1 MTADDPG
8 RRAAIEEMVRLVG
21 RVVRDERVL
30 EAMRAV
36 PRDEFVPPRVR
47 RYAFE
52 DHALPIGEGQ
62 TISQPLIVGMM
73 TEAARLEG
81 DEHVL
86 EVGTGSGYQAAVLA
100 RLVRDVVSVEIVASL
115 REQAAQTLARLGVT
129 NVTVLPAGVE
139 LGAPEYGPYDAILV
153 TAVAPS
159 IPEALVRQLR
169 AGGRMVLPV
178 GKHDDDQELLVVT
191 RTAEGIDT
199 TSLGGVRFVPLRG
212 EGGFEEDD
220 DSVL

>member
-1 MTADDPG
+1 VTTDNSR
-8 RRAAIEEMVRLVG
+8 RRAAVEDMVRTVA

-30 EAMRAV
+30 DAMRAV
-36 PRDEFVPPRVR
+36 PRDEFVPPRMR

-100 RLVRDVVSVEIVASL
+100 RLARDVVSVEIVAVL

-129 NVTVLPAGVE
+129 NVTVLPAGAE
-139 LGAPEYGPYDAILV
+139 LGAPEYGPFDAILV

-169 AGGRMVLPV
+169 VGGRMVLPV
-178 GKHDDDQELLVVT
+178 GKRAYDQELLVAT
-191 RTAEGIDT
+191 RTADGIDT

-212 EGGFEEDD
+212 AGGFDEDD
-220 DSVL
+220 ASAL